1 MAITRIVHRIDIQ
14 WTDTDDGQGS
24 TFKDPVL
31 TIVGEIQDDVEGTSA
46 GKHFATLRSDMGS
59 GGQAKFD
66 AFLADV
72 LAFADAQTGGRG
84 ISFPS

>member
-1 MAITRIVHRIDIQ
+1 MAITRIIHRSDIQ

-31 TIVGEIQDDVEGTSA
+31 TIVGEIRDDVEQTAA
-46 GKHFATLRSDMGS
+46 GKHFVTKRSAMGS

-66 AFLADV
+66 AFLSDV
-72 LAFADAQTGGRG
+72 LAFAGTNVPGT
-84 ISFPS
+84 ITFPS